1 VLANAEKHVDDLE
14 AHIKQGEKLVE
25 EKQDT
30 VDEIKSKEATT
41 NVGDLES
48 AKMINK
54 AK

>member
-1 VLANAEKHVDDLE
+1 MLFNAQKHVDDLE
-14 AHIKQGEKLVE
+14 SHMKQGEKLIE

-48 AKMINK
+48 AKMIMK